1 MDKKKEYRCILRKIR
16 HKPLLMS
23 SIYSFTKSRPNILLY
38 VVSDDNLLKTSIKDS
53 FSKSLIVNDLSKE
66 INDNL
71 DEYEKKLSIKEKL
84 FYEYTQLKR
93 KILSNKKLESLIKKP
108 KKIKDKNIDD
118 ILNIF
123 DDEEIEYFIENLADK
138 SLIEIQKRLLEI
150 YYESYLKTKSSWYR
164 TNKKYFDRGEFDKV
178 KKEDFYNNPEIYLE
192 SEKISEFFNEVIAK
206 SKEVFKTTN
215 LTKSLLDKMTFYE
228 FVILNKKQLLKDYY
242 QDLPDDEEKNI
253 FLDKMFYLYYDK
265 YPLEDSHSELEN
277 FLSSEFDMY
286 PLTTKKYR

>member
-23 SIYSFTKSRPNILLY
+23 SIYSYTKSRPNILLY

-164 TNKKYFDRGEFDKV
+164 TNEKYFDRGEFDKV
-178 KKEDFYNNPEIYLE
+178 KKEDFYNNPEIFLE
-192 SEKISEFFNEVIAK
+192 S
-206 SKEVFKTTN
+206 
-215 LTKSLLDKMTFYE
+215 
-228 FVILNKKQLLKDYY
+228 
-242 QDLPDDEEKNI
+242 
-253 FLDKMFYLYYDK
+253 
-265 YPLEDSHSELEN
+265 
-277 FLSSEFDMY
+277 
-286 PLTTKKYR
+286 

>member
-1 MDKKKEYRCILRKIR
+1 
-16 HKPLLMS
+16 MS

-84 FYEYTQLKR
+84 FYEYNQLKR
-93 KILSNKKLESLIKKP
+93 KILSNKKLESLIQKP

-164 TNKKYFDRGEFDKV
+164 TNEKYFDRG
-178 KKEDFYNNPEIYLE
+178 
-192 SEKISEFFNEVIAK
+192 
-206 SKEVFKTTN
+206 
-215 LTKSLLDKMTFYE
+215 
-228 FVILNKKQLLKDYY
+228 
-242 QDLPDDEEKNI
+242 
-253 FLDKMFYLYYDK
+253 
-265 YPLEDSHSELEN
+265 
-277 FLSSEFDMY
+277 
-286 PLTTKKYR
+286 

>member
-84 FYEYTQLKR
+84 FYEYNQLKR
-93 KILSNKKLESLIKKP
+93 KILSNKKLESLIQKP

-164 TNKKYFDRGEFDKV
+164 TNEKYFDRGEFDKV
-178 KKEDFYNNPEIYLE
+178 KKEDFYNNHEIYLE
-192 SEKISEFFNEVIAK
+192 SEKISEFFNEIIAK

-215 LTKSLLDKMTFYE
+215 LTKSLLDK
-228 FVILNKKQLLKDYY
+228 ID
-242 QDLPDDEEKNI
+242 
-253 FLDKMFYLYYDK
+253 FL
-265 YPLEDSHSELEN
+265 
-277 FLSSEFDMY
+277 
-286 PLTTKKYR
+286 